1 MSLDFSYIS
10 RCPSGR
16 SDLVVQTKGQKGAC
30 EDAWDRCIM
39 EMVICGG
46 SQEKTIDL
54 LPLSACG
61 IIGTFILNSCFC
73 IGVTF

>member
-1 MSLDFSYIS
+1 
-10 RCPSGR
+10 
-16 SDLVVQTKGQKGAC
+16 
-30 EDAWDRCIM
+30 M